1 MTLPVIWVRDN
12 APIIPTNRETMRI
25 TRPNRKNQE
34 PPARSAVMSELTATT
49 TSIPTGFSSEVF
61 EAFLQTRNEP
71 DWVTDRRRDA
81 FSLFQKLEAEEL
93 DPEEWKRVPLRAFR
107 PGKFQLQSEV
117 ATPTGGSTLMQDR
130 ANFAGAVIHLD
141 GHCLRQSISGSLQER
156 GVIFGDLS
164 TVLREH
170 GEVIKPHLTTRGVT
184 AETDR
189 FSAWHAAFWTG
200 GTVLYVPRGVTIDEP
215 LYSLISLARDG
226 AADFSHTLVILEDDA
241 EATLLEE
248 TSSESDTAAGLH
260 VGAVELLLGREARLR
275 YVQLQNW
282 NSKTWH
288 FAHQCGRVESSGS
301 LQWTVGGL
309 GSRLAHIHQDVHLD
323 GRGAE
328 AQVNG
333 VTFATG
339 KQTLSYYTQQTHNAP
354 DTRSDLLYKDV
365 LRDNSRVIWRGMIKV
380 EAAAQQTDG
389 YQRNDSLMLSPTAR
403 CDAIP
408 GLEIEADDVRCTHGA
423 TAGRV
428 DVDQVFYAMCRGLT
442 EYEAM
447 HMIVQGFF
455 QTVTDRIPVKLVRE
469 TLDKAVERKLGI
481 GN

>member
-1 MTLPVIWVRDN
+1 MNMVEI
-12 APIIPTNRETMRI
+12 AI
-25 TRPNRKNQE
+25 TD
-34 PPARSAVMSELTATT
+34 MSTA
-49 TSIPTGFSSEVF
+49 SIPESSLAAGFTPEVF
-61 EAFLQTRNEP
+61 EGFLQTRDEP
-71 DWVTDRRRDA
+71 AWVTQARRDA
-81 FSLFQKLEAEEL
+81 FELYQEKLAEPL
-93 DPEEWKRVPLRAFR
+93 DQEEWKRVDLRAFR
-107 PGKFQLQSEV
+107 PGKFQLHDDSFD
-117 ATPTGGSTLMQDR
+117 AGNLGTLMLDR
-130 ANFAGAVIHLD
+130 ADFAGSVVHVD
-141 GHCLRQSISGSLQER
+141 GHYARGSASEELKAR
-156 GVIFGDLS
+156 GVLFGDLA
-164 TVLREH
+164 TMLREH
-170 GEVIKPHLTTRGVT
+170 GDTLRPHFGTRAVQAG
-184 AETDR
+184 TDR

-200 GTVLYVPRGVTIDEP
+200 GTVLYVPRGVTVDEP
-215 LYSLISLARDG
+215 LYSLIGLAQAG

-248 TSSESDTAAGLH
+248 TSSATEEAAGLH
-260 VGAVELLLGREARLR
+260 VGAVELLVGKNARLR

-288 FAHQCGRVESSGS
+288 FAHQSGRVDGNGS

-309 GSRLAHIHQDVHLD
+309 GAKLAHIHQDVHLD

-328 AQVNG
+328 GQVNG
-333 VTFATG
+333 VNFATD
-339 KQTLSYYTQQTHNAP
+339 KQLISYYTQQTHHAP

-365 LRDNSRVIWRGMIKV
+365 LRDKARCVWRGMIKV
-380 EAAAQQTDG
+380 DKEAQQTDG
-389 YQRNDSLMLSPTAR
+389 YQRNDSLLLSSTAR

-428 DVDQVFYAMCRGLT
+428 DVEQVFYAMCRGLT

-455 QTVTDRIPVKLVRE
+455 QIVTDRIPVELVRE

-481 GN
+481 GE